1 MTVEKEIRAKARE
14 LLASGEAEVVIG
26 FAAGTIP
33 LTARPALVK
42 EEAGADQLV
51 WNRYCGAGLA
61 RYVLEYIRD
70 RRRGRDFDAAKARK
84 VAVVAKPCDARALVT
99 YIQENQF
106 GRDDIYVIG
115 VNCTPMVDRGK
126 VYEAVGAYRV
136 GDASV
141 DGDEV
146 VVTTSDGGEER
157 LPLGEFLDA
166 SCAACARHELPH
178 ADVTFGEPTPPDEAD
193 PYARVREHEARGSDE
208 RWAWIAEEL
217 GRCIR
222 CYACRQVCPAC
233 YCEECFAEQRN
244 PAWIG
249 PATAPEDLVAFHLVR
264 VFHTAG
270 RCVECGACERAC
282 PMNIPLRV
290 LSAKLVKDVEEKFGY
305 VAGRD
310 AEVSP
315 PLATYQPDD
324 SNEGFM

>member
-1 MTVEKEIRAKARE
+1 MTVEEDLRTKARE

-26 FAAGTIP
+26 FAAGTLP
-33 LTARPALVK
+33 LTARPVLIRDA
-42 EEAGADQLV
+42 ADADRLV
-51 WNRYCGAGLA
+51 WNRHCAAGTA
-61 RYVLEYIRD
+61 RYVLEYVRG
-70 RRRGRDFDAAKARK
+70 RRKQRDFDASKAKK

-99 YIQENQF
+99 YVQENQF
-106 GRDDIYVIG
+106 GRDDLFVLG
-115 VNCTPMVDRGK
+115 VNCAPLVDRGK
-126 VYEAVGAYRV
+126 VFADVGAYRLQSAAV
-136 GDASV
+136 EG
-141 DGDEV
+141 EEI
-146 VVTTSDGGEER
+146 VVTTTAGEER
-157 LPLGEFLDA
+157 RLPLADYVEAGCAVCAHLAPPLADA
-166 SCAACARHELPH
+166 
-178 ADVTFGEPTPPDEAD
+178 TFGEPAAPAEAD
-193 PYARVREHEARGSDE
+193 PFARVREHEARSSEE

-270 RCVECGACERAC
+270 RCAECGECERAC

-290 LSAKLVKDVEEKFGY
+290 LSEKLVKDVEEKFGY
-305 VAGRD
+305 VAGLD
-310 AEVSP
+310 AEAAP